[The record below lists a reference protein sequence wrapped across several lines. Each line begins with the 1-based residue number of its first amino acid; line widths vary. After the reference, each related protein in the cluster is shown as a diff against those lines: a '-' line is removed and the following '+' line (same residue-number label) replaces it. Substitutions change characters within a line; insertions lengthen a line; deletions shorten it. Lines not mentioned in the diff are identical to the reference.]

1 MKALP
6 TDPSWHYSMAHCEEL
21 LRLDQRGMKQLYGTA
36 MGHKVPV
43 VRTRKPRAKPVDKV
57 MAAGA

>member
-1 MKALP
+1 MTP
-6 TDPSWHYSMAHCEEL
+6 DPSWHYSLEHCEEL
-21 LRLDQRGMKQLYGTA
+21 LRLDSRGLKQLYSIA

-43 VRTRKPRAKPVDKV
+43 VRTRKPRAKRNSKPKA